1 MQSMLKIFLFAV
13 LFFSQA
19 LGFEKVLKAKEYEII
34 LSAPKNFT
42 SGKNEF
48 NVSVKQNG
56 NEIEASDVA
65 VKFMMPEMPGMPKMS
80 EDSQMSKDGEKA
92 YKGVVHFPHGGT
104 WQIRASFKI
113 DNKNYLA
120 KGSIDF

>member
-1 MQSMLKIFLFAV
+1 MQNILKIFLFVA
-13 LFFSQA
+13 LIFSQA
-19 LGFEKVLKAKEYEII
+19 SAFEKVLQAKEYEII

-48 NVSVKQNG
+48 SVSIKRNG

-80 EDSQMSKDGEKA
+80 EDSQISKDGEKA

-113 DNKNYLA
+113 DSKNYLA